1 MTAQILA
8 AVIFVG
14 MFALIIMD
22 KFERQYVTLG
32 SAALVLVVVFGICMH
47 SWDAIKNA
55 LNLGAIFRAD
65 FWYGASESASSGVN
79 WSTIFF
85 ITGMM
90 IMVEGLGKSGF
101 FRWLCLSLAKLA
113 HYHVVPLL
121 LCFMAMSAFLAMFI
135 DSITVVLFLATV
147 TLELA
152 QTMKFDPVPMIL
164 SEIFCANLG
173 GAATMC
179 GDPPNIIIGTSL
191 GYTFF
196 DFIENTG
203 AVVAIC
209 FVFMLIYFT
218 LCFRK
223 ELERAEHANGGPV
236 TCPEPSTA
244 ITNKKAFLASAG
256 VFLLAVV
263 LLITHA
269 QTELSVAC
277 IGVIV
282 AILTLI
288 VLGLTS
294 GKKSVIEIIKGV
306 DYKTL
311 LFFIGLFVSVAGLEK
326 TGVLNMIANF
336 ITSVSEGN
344 IAVIVIVILWLSAIT
359 SAFVDNIPFAATMIP
374 VIRAIAATEGMD
386 IDVLAWALSLGTDLG
401 GNATPIGASAN
412 VVGTSAS
419 AKGGYPIGWGHYCKY
434 CVPATIIVM
443 AVSTAYLFLRYL

>member
-1 MTAQILA
+1 MFAQTIA
-8 AVIFVG
+8 ICIFVT
-14 MFALIIMD
+14 MFLLIILD
-22 KFERQYVTLG
+22 KFERHYITLG
-32 SAALVLVVVFGICMH
+32 SGALVLVLVFGACMR
-47 SWDAIKNA
+47 SMSAIWET
-55 LNLGAIFRAD
+55 LNLGAFFQST
-65 FWYGASESASSGVN
+65 FWYGASEESAAGIN
-79 WSTIFF
+79 WSAVLF
-85 ITGMM
+85 IAGMM
-90 IMVEGLGKSGF
+90 IMVEGLGKAGF
-101 FRWLCLSLAKLA
+101 FRWLCLTLAKLV
-113 HYHVVPLL
+113 HYRTVPLL
-121 LCFMAMSAFLAMFI
+121 ICFMSLSAFLSMFI

-263 LLITHA
+263 LLISHA
-269 QTELSVAC
+269 QTELSVAR

-282 AILTLI
+282 AILTMI

-386 IDVLAWALSLGTDLG
+386 IGVLACALSLGTDLG

-419 AKGGYPIGWGHYCKY
+419 AKGGYPIGWGRYCKY

>member
-55 LNLGAIFRAD
+55 LNLGAFFRTD

-101 FRWLCLSLAKLA
+101 FRWLCLSLAKA
-113 HYHVVPLL
+113 THYHVVPLL
-121 LCFMAMSAFLAMFI
+121 VCFMAMAAFLAMFI

-152 QTMKFDPVPMIL
+152 QILRFDPIPMIL
-164 SEIFCANLG
+164 SEVFCANLG

-179 GDPPNIIIGTSL
+179 GDLPNIIIGTAL
-191 GYTFF
+191 GYTFT
-196 DFIENTG
+196 DFIQNTG
-203 AVVAIC
+203 VIVGIC
-209 FVFMLIYFT
+209 FVFVLIFFW

-223 ELERAEHANGGPV
+223 PLKASEAARPADAV
-236 TCPEPSTA
+236 CPAPATA
-244 ITNKKAFLASAG
+244 IADRKAFVADVV
-256 VFLLAVV
+256 VFLIAVA
-263 LLITHA
+263 LLVTHA
-269 QTELSVAC
+269 QTRLTVAC

-282 AILTLI
+282 AALTLLVTVCTNGSTGVKD
-288 VLGLTS
+288 VLR
-294 GKKSVIEIIKGV
+294 GV

-311 LFFIGLFVSVAGLEK
+311 LFFIGLFISVAGLEQ
-326 TGVLNMIANF
+326 TGVLKLIAQF
-336 ITSVSEGN
+336 ISSISGGS
-344 IAVIVIVILWLSAIT
+344 IKAVIVIILLLSAVC
-359 SAFVDNIPFAATMIP
+359 SALIDNIPFAATMVP
-374 VIRAIAATEGMD
+374 VIQSIAATQGMD
-386 IDVLAWALSLGTDLG
+386 LRVIAWALSLGTDLG

-412 VVGTSAS
+412 VVATSVS
-419 AKGGYPIGWGHYCKY
+419 AKSGHPISWGKYCKY
-434 CVPATIIVM
+434 CVPATVLVI
-443 AVSTAYLFLRYL
+443 AVSLGCLFLRYL

>member
-223 ELERAEHANGGPV
+223 ELECAEHANGGPV

-419 AKGGYPIGWGHYCKY
+419 AKGGYPIGWGRYCKY